1 MTASPSFPN
10 ARVFITR
17 TSPVSWST
25 PNFWIRVTKFPAAA
39 GYPYALGWETGKG
52 LSGLDVG
59 QGRGQQGHQH
69 VFHDPSPTRNRY
81 GRADQYGWSRSLEG
95 SDGPDENPH
104 RGTDRPNEVTKTE
117 APRPTG
123 YAQASHPFS
132 TQRRYLANANAQAD
146 ARACIPYQTRQAF
159 TWTIGCPA
167 RQPKAWAN
175 SGILPSTLFT
185 RYRAREC
192 PCVMTAV
199 RATSGRTSPHHTL
212 A

>member
-132 TQRRYLANANAQAD
+132 TSTTLSGECQRHQRTLAAVFPTRRGRRWHGPLAVPHGRRRRGQ
-146 ARACIPYQTRQAF
+146 IPAY
-159 TWTIGCPA
+159 C
-167 RQPKAWAN
+167 
-175 SGILPSTLFT
+175 
-185 RYRAREC
+185 RARC
-192 PCVMTAV
+192 L
-199 RATSGRTSPHHTL
+199 RDIGRGSVP
-212 A
+212 AS

>member
-1 MTASPSFPN
+1 MSCCGADSGYHVDPAEIGRWFHIRICAGMGDRQRSERTG
-10 ARVFITR
+10 RRTR
-17 TSPVSWST
+17 
-25 PNFWIRVTKFPAAA
+25 RRAA
-39 GYPYALGWETGKG
+39 
-52 LSGLDVG
+52 
-59 QGRGQQGHQH
+59 GHQH
-69 VFHDPSPTRNRY
+69 VFHDPSPTRNRFS
-81 GRADQYGWSRSLEG
+81 RADQYGWSRFLEVG
-95 SDGPDENPH
+95 DGPDENPH
-104 RGTDRPNEVTKTE
+104 RGAGRPNEV
-117 APRPTG
+117 PRPKRRGQPGIPRRRTLS
-123 YAQASHPFS
+123 QP
-132 TQRRYLANANAQAD
+132 QRRYLANANAGAD

-159 TWTIGCPA
+159 TWTIGWPA